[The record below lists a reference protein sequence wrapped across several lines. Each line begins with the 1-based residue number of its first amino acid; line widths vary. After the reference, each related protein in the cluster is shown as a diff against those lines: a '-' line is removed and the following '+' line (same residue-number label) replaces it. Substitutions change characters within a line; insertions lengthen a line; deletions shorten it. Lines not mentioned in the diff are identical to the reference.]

1 VIYMSQYVTQY
12 ATDVLAQAPKTA
24 LTVAR
29 TQREAQMASVY
40 ASLVIQ
46 GKTARYMTTIRI
58 FAIQYV
64 KFNLVA
70 AIIQFEDVQ
79 YVLLM
84 RIKIDMALVSVGL
97 GGQATPVRV
106 IMAPVLII
114 ARHVTRLS
122 HVRLVWTIQL
132 LMSMELVHV

>member
-1 VIYMSQYVTQY
+1 MSQYVTQY
-12 ATDVLAQAPKTA
+12 ATAVLDQAPQTA
-24 LTVAR
+24 LTVAI
-29 TQREAQMASVY
+29 TQREAHMASVY

-46 GKTARYMTTIRI
+46 GMIAQYMTTIRI

-84 RIKIDMALVSVGL
+84 RIKIDMALVSVGM
-97 GGQATPVRV
+97 GGQATPVKV
-106 IMAPVLII
+106 IMEPVLII
-114 ARHVTRLS
+114 ASPVTRLR
-122 HVRLVWTIQL
+122 HVMLVWTIQL
-132 LMSMELVHV
+132 LMSTEVVHA